1 MTTNNGKEE
10 FVSLTMVREML
21 NIQRETIISFFK
33 ETISD
38 FNGRL
43 DKVFADLHD
52 LKTSQT
58 FQGDDFKDKHKVICS
73 MFKLLKKN

>member
-43 DKVFADLHD
+43 DKVFADVL
-52 LKTSQT
+52 
-58 FQGDDFKDKHKVICS
+58 
-73 MFKLLKKN
+73 